1 MNEQKMEY
9 DIFKKMSQFE
19 YDKYSKIVD
28 EEIKKI
34 RGHPHWV
41 AAWWKPKYRADRIL
55 ELIKNINSMNKDIEY
70 IEQYNEE

>member
-9 DIFKKMSQFE
+9 DIFKKISQIE
-19 YDKYSKIVD
+19 YDKYSEIVD

-41 AAWWKPKYRADRIL
+41 AAWWKPEI
-55 ELIKNINSMNKDIEY
+55 SC
-70 IEQYNEE
+70 

>member
-28 EEIKKI
+28 EEIKK
-34 RGHPHWV
+34 
-41 AAWWKPKYRADRIL
+41 
-55 ELIKNINSMNKDIEY
+55 
-70 IEQYNEE
+70 